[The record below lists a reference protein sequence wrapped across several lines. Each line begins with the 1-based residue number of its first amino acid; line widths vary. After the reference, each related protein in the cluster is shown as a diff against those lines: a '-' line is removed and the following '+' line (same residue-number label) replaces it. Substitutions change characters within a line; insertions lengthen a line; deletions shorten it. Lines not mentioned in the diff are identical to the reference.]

1 MYVEIKITNDS
12 ISGVLSTIYSL
23 PLGYSYFLLLPVR
36 RFGDSCCWQATY
48 PTDLLLLSLD
58 PIDVVNVIDGPKV
71 GVKKGPEYILAPNID
86 WYFLSSS
93 LPFRY
98 SIFHKK
104 NFSSFKVSPP
114 FLKPWQTWF
123 SLKHVKAI
131 SYITS
136 NNISKYLTKYPRI
149 FFCANV
155 NPNASDIQA
164 TRSTNLRILS
174 HFIQH
179 CRVIPTLYQTSYQKS
194 KNLFPPKVPSM
205 SLQLSQPSTNLT
217 TLCHFICRFFETP
230 LNIYSSNDLYP
241 P

>member
-131 SYITS
+131 SYIT
-136 NNISKYLTKYPRI
+136 NNNLSKYLTKYPRI

-155 NPNASDIQA
+155 NPNDRRILESYPTLSNTVASSQH
-164 TRSTNLRILS
+164 STKHPTKNLRTFFLQKSLPCRSNYLNRQQIWQLFAILS
-174 HFIQH
+174 VGFLK
-179 CRVIPTLYQTSYQKS
+179 R
-194 KNLFPPKVPSM
+194 
-205 SLQLSQPSTNLT
+205 
-217 TLCHFICRFFETP
+217 R
-230 LNIYSSNDLYP
+230 
-241 P
+241 